1 MDGGSVLE
9 LDGNDQLDLD
19 LDSEHNDDLQSDLL
33 SGTEVRVG
41 SAENFQ
47 WSPTLSEQIL
57 SLRILI
63 Y

>member
-9 LDGNDQLDLD
+9 LDGND
-19 LDSEHNDDLQSDLL
+19 LQSDLL
-33 SGTEVRVG
+33 SGAEVRVG